1 MPFPCETS
9 HNALASSP
17 PTDSHQRESTH
28 LSFWQ
33 MPSFSSSS
41 RGPASTDTTWAPKAK
56 YSAVSSR
63 WGGHNF
69 KQNHRTASSLTL
81 WCYSA
86 WAKSLDL
93 QLCQCQ
99 WLMAARDVVL
109 DPKAN
114 HSAWGVDELWWY
126 SMWWRIHV
134 SSLFQHPA
142 LSPMLHMFIMCLK
155 AKAGKGEHGKTSFTS
170 TGVSTSQGAGPPAS
184 PSSATRGTAS
194 GWAASRSAGKS
205 PHPQGRKPGP
215 APGPAPVS
223 LLGVFVAL
231 TTETW

>member
-28 LSFWQ
+28 LSFCKCHLSRHRPGGLPPQ
-33 MPSFSSSS
+33 TPHGHPKPSTVQCPQD
-41 RGPASTDTTWAPKAK
+41 G
-56 YSAVSSR
+56 
-63 WGGHNF
+63 GGHYF

-86 WAKSLDL
+86 WAKSLNL

-142 LSPMLHMFIMCLK
+142 LSPMFIMCLK

-170 TGVSTSQGAGPPAS
+170 TGVSTLHLKAQA
-184 PSSATRGTAS
+184 PSLPVVSHTRYSIWLGS
-194 GWAASRSAGKS
+194 KPLSWKKSSSSRSQARTSSWPSTSLTAG
-205 PHPQGRKPGP
+205 R
-215 APGPAPVS
+215 
-223 LLGVFVAL
+223 FFAL